1 MRKVLD
7 LVDGQDCILVGT
19 LYKEMK
25 LKPSILD
32 EYATRDLSLP
42 RAAVSAAKFVAE
54 DDALVLEDEAARV
67 KLCGDGLP
75 VDTLV
80 SGAACLVHTCAVT
93 LRRVVFHPV

>member
-7 LVDGQDCILVGT
+7 LVDGQECILVGT
-19 LYKEMK
+19 LYKEMR

-32 EYATRDLSLP
+32 EYVTRDLSLP

-67 KLCGDGLP
+67 KLRGDGLP
-75 VDTLV
+75 VTALV
-80 SGAACLVHTCAVT
+80 SGASKALAKSAVACVI
-93 LRRVVFHPV
+93 